1 PSPISRESR
10 KWGFPR
16 AYAGMPVCSK
26 IGRVPCPN
34 IEKIIVSRGEV
45 IMRSLLKISVI
56 CAAIVLLVV
65 YRSDIGSK
73 VSDWWDGVVPQ
84 STSHPLEGSVQRAGA

>member
-1 PSPISRESR
+1 
-10 KWGFPR
+10 
-16 AYAGMPVCSK
+16 
-26 IGRVPCPN
+26 
-34 IEKIIVSRGEV
+34 
-45 IMRSLLKISVI
+45 MRSLLKISVI

-84 STSHPLEGSVQRAGA
+84 STSHPLEGSVQIAGAAVNGVMNGVGRAFGR